1 MFERLCKALNAGEIE
16 KNPNYATGELRK
28 DNRDKLN
35 SEIAA
40 YTRHKSSAE
49 LIEVLNENGV
59 PCGPIYTI
67 DKMFDDPQVKHLGLS
82 APVSSASHGEINLV
96 SQAINMSRAPRSIR
110 SATPKLGEHTDA
122 ILLEL
127 GYAAVEIEKLY
138 ADTVV

>member
-40 YTRHKSSAE
+40 YTRHKSSGE
-49 LIEVLNENGV
+49 LIEVLNANGV

-67 DKMFDDPQVKHLGLS
+67 DKMFDDPQVKHLGL
-82 APVSSASHGEINLV
+82 AVPVSSASHGEINLV
-96 SQAINMSRAPRSIR
+96 SQAVNMSRASRSIR
-110 SATPKLGEHTDA
+110 SATPKLGEHTDD